1 MPSPQR
7 RDAVPSASALRAS
20 LFGGPSTAAAVR
32 ARMDGEA
39 PEQPAAPATP
49 PPSPAEVLAATP
61 ALVRLCES
69 YQRAQTEMTHRGR
82 RQRLGIFVLV
92 SAISVGALMLHNSG
106 TLTAS
111 LVSDLVLAVAG
122 ASAVGV
128 GLLALLWL
136 RDDRRLRGIQ
146 GERLLRAMQS
156 NCSLPSERITAF
168 RRSTEPVTAFFECY
182 ATWRST
188 YASGPAGGL
197 MKALRHTRA

>member
-1 MPSPQR
+1 M
-7 RDAVPSASALRAS
+7 PSASALRAS
-20 LFGGPSTAAAVR
+20 LFGGPPTAAAVR
-32 ARMDGEA
+32 ARMDGET
-39 PEQPAAPATP
+39 PEQPVEAPTP

-69 YQRAQTEMTHRGR
+69 YQRAQAEMTHRGR

-92 SAISVGALMLHNSG
+92 SAISIGALLLRNSG

-122 ASAVGV
+122 ASAVSV
-128 GLLALLWL
+128 GLLALLWF

-146 GERLLRAMQS
+146 GERLLRAIQS
-156 NCSLPSERITAF
+156 NCSLPAERITAY
-168 RRSTEPVTAFFECY
+168 RRSTEPVAGFFECY

-188 YASGPAGGL
+188 YSSGPGGGL